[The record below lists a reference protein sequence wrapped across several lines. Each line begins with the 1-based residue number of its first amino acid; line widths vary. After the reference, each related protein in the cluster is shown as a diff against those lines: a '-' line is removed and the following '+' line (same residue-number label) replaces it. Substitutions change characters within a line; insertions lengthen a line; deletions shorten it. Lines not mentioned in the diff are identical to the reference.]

1 MKKIRTQWNLK
12 LLYQSIKDPK
22 IDNDVQVIERACNS
36 FSKQWSSRTDYTQ
49 QSKVLLKALSDYQQV
64 MECVGDAKPVAY
76 YMLARDID
84 TTNTRLSAKISQ
96 IQERITQATNQVLFF
111 EIQLGHIAPSMQQQ
125 IRRDTSFAKYLY
137 FLEKIWTLAKHRLT
151 DGQEQVMALKSE
163 PAYQLWI
170 AANNNLVAQ
179 QEIVWKKK
187 LIPIN
192 QAIAMIASLSPSDR
206 KKLHSSVNEKL
217 KSISFLAA
225 AELNAVCINKKIDDQ
240 LRSFVKPYSAT
251 ICDYEN
257 DESVIESMMQLIAE
271 HQKYAHEFFKLKAEV
286 MGVKQLHYCDMNVTL
301 AVKHREISFEQGV
314 AIVMRAFEK
323 VHPQYAE
330 IFKTYL
336 ENGQIDVY
344 SRVGKQGGG
353 YCWGGYNQ
361 ATFILL
367 NWTND
372 FRSVMTLAH
381 EMGHAIH
388 REYAK
393 AQTVFYEAHPISTA
407 EVASTLFENFVF
419 EELVSELP
427 PNEQRMMRLNR
438 VQDSISTVFRQG
450 AYFGFEQTMHKRI
463 RAEGQ
468 ISRDDLAHIMAV
480 ELKKHLGN
488 HVVVTDDDGYLFVQY
503 SHARW
508 FFYVYSYAYGKLIS
522 NVLYKKYL
530 EDRTFIKQINQF
542 LSAGG
547 SQSPEAIFKSIGVDT
562 TQEAFWKEG
571 LEAIGNQV
579 KILNKEFK

>member
-12 LLYQSIKDPK
+12 LLYQSPNDPK
-22 IDNDVQVIERACNS
+22 IEHDVQAIERICS
-36 FSKQWSSRTDYTQ
+36 HFHEQWSSRTDYTKQ
-49 QSKVLLKALSDYQQV
+49 PKALSRALSDYQQV

-84 TTNTRLSAKISQ
+84 TTNTHLSAKISQ
-96 IQERITQATNQVLFF
+96 VQERITRATNQVLFF
-111 EIQLGHIAPSMQQQ
+111 EIQLGRIAPSVQER
-125 IRRDTSFAKYLY
+125 IRRNALFMKYLY
-137 FLEKIWTLAKHRLT
+137 FLEKIWILARHRLT

-179 QEIVWKKK
+179 QEIMWKKK
-187 LIPIN
+187 FIPIN
-192 QAIAMIASLSPSDR
+192 QAIGMIASLSITDR
-206 KKLHSSVNEKL
+206 KKLHSAVNDKL

-225 AELNAVCINKKIDDQ
+225 AELNAVCINKKIDDL
-240 LRSFVKPYSAT
+240 LRSFAKPYSAT

-257 DESVIESMMQLIAE
+257 DESVIESMIRLIAE
-271 HQKYAHEFFKLKAEV
+271 NQKCAHEFFKLKAEV

-301 AVKHREISFEQGV
+301 AIKHREISFEQGV
-314 AIVMRAFEK
+314 AIVMRAFQK
-323 VHPQYAE
+323 VHPRYAE

-381 EMGHAIH
+381 EMGHAVH

-393 AQTVFYEAHPISTA
+393 AQTVFYEAHPISIA

-427 PNEQRMMRLNR
+427 FDEQRMARLNR
-438 VQDSISTVFRQG
+438 VQDSIATVFRQG
-450 AYFGFEQTMHKRI
+450 AYFNFEQVMHDQI
-463 RAEGQ
+463 RSEGQ
-468 ISRDDLAHIMAV
+468 VSSGDLAHIMAV
-480 ELKKHLGN
+480 ELKKHLGKR
-488 HVVVTDDDGYLFVQY
+488 VIVTDDDGYLFVRY

-530 EDRTFIKQINQF
+530 EDPSYIKQINEF

-547 SQSPEAIFKSIGVDT
+547 SQSPETIFKSIGVDT
-562 TQEAFWKEG
+562 TQELFWKEG

-579 KILNKEFK
+579 KALKKEFK